1 MNRLRGVAAE
11 RDKEAVETDQPAAP
25 PQITEKRAARS
36 A

>member
-11 RDKEAVETDQPAAP
+11 RDKDAVETEAPATP
-25 PQITEKRAARS
+25 LIEKRAART